1 MDAYVL
7 FRLGH
12 VVGAILLGGGLLAV
26 FVSELRAYHTNDVHA
41 FAEAAW
47 YTAVFYDGLAL
58 PGALLLGASGLLLK
72 LELGLGWFEQPWF
85 TGMWGLFLFEVVEGN
100 TVTRLQFRRTL
111 QRSRA
116 ALPTGAL
123 TAEVRAEAR
132 SLLGQITH
140 FLDVPLFLVIVW
152 CGVMQ
157 PGSWS
162 SGRRRRRGRPDR
174 GCAPHSRGAAP
185 GPARPARHRCPLRR
199 TLGRRR
205 RAR

>member
-140 FLDVPLFLVIVW
+140 FLDVPLFLAIVW

-162 SGRRRRRGRPDR
+162 QVAAAVAVALIAATLLTAVVPRLARRD
-174 GCAPHSRGAAP
+174 
-185 GPARPARHRCPLRR
+185 RPA
-199 TLGRRR
+199 TA
-205 RAR
+205 AR

>member
-1 MDAYVL
+1 MDVYAL

-26 FVSELRAYHTNDVHA
+26 FVSELRAYRTDEVHA

-47 YTAVFYDGLAL
+47 YTAVFYDGLAV
-58 PGALLLGASGLLLK
+58 PGALLLAASGLLLK

-100 TVTRLQFRRTL
+100 TITRLQFRRTL

-116 ALPTGAL
+116 ALRTGML
-123 TAEVRAEAR
+123 SAEVRAEAR

-152 CGVMQ
+152 CGVVQ
-157 PGSWS
+157 PDSW
-162 SGRRRRRGRPDR
+162 GQVATAIGLALIAAALLTAAVPRLARRERS
-174 GCAPHSRGAAP
+174 AIL
-185 GPARPARHRCPLRR
+185 AR
-199 TLGRRR
+199 
-205 RAR
+205 

>member
-140 FLDVPLFLVIVW
+140 FLDVPLFLAIVW

-162 SGRRRRRGRPDR
+162 QVAAAVAVALIAAALLTAVVPRLARRD
-174 GCAPHSRGAAP
+174 
-185 GPARPARHRCPLRR
+185 RPA
-199 TLGRRR
+199 TA
-205 RAR
+205 AR